1 VRRVFPII
9 LPGQSTILGVGRT
22 EALFR
27 PDAEGRPVSRQELG
41 LVLACDH
48 RVLNGIDGARLLDAV
63 IARLED
69 PLSLLLQ
76 ATQE

>member
-1 VRRVFPII
+1 MKISCTASSASAAP
-9 LPGQSTILGVGRT
+9 
-22 EALFR
+22 
-27 PDAEGRPVSRQELG
+27 LG

-76 ATQE
+76 